1 MTSTTMRTDT
11 GATVPDDGGGT
22 LSPALRATTI
32 GVIALVSLHA
42 FEALALKTVMPPT
55 ARELD
60 GASLYAMAFT
70 ATLASGIVS
79 IVWSGNLAD
88 RRGPRPPLL
97 IGLVLFA
104 AGLVVAGLS
113 PTMGILVTAPVRQG
127 VPPRPDT

>member
-1 MTSTTMRTDT
+1 MASSTVRPDAP
-11 GATVPDDGGGT
+11 GAVPDEGGGV

-42 FEALALKTVMPPT
+42 FEALALTTVMPT
-55 ARELD
+55 IARELD

-97 IGLVLFA
+97 IGQIGRA
-104 AGLVVAGLS
+104 S
-113 PTMGILVTAPVRQG
+113 CR
-127 VPPRPDT
+127 